1 MTLPTTPPHLAWEGL
16 KVGIFIVVNRN
27 MTHQLKFECS
37 SVKMQV
43 IAGEGLRTI
52 GHGSLNEFNALNA
65 FYISLM
71 SLWLHQ

>member
-1 MTLPTTPPHLAWEGL
+1 
-16 KVGIFIVVNRN
+16 

-52 GHGSLNEFNALNA
+52 GHGSLNYFNALNA
-65 FYISLM
+65 FYIFLM
-71 SLWLHQ
+71 IYGCTNDFASCYLPLNIIFE

>member
-1 MTLPTTPPHLAWEGL
+1 
-16 KVGIFIVVNRN
+16 

-52 GHGSLNEFNALNA
+52 GHGSLNYFNALNA
-65 FYISLM
+65 FLYFSDV
-71 SLWLHQ
+71 LWLHQ